1 MSLWSSSLCILPVG
15 TFRTNFG
22 LKYEFCVVNTLN
34 ERVQFFCVREVRAG
48 EDSSVGK

>member
-15 TFRTNFG
+15 
-22 LKYEFCVVNTLN
+22 YEFRVMNTLN

-48 EDSSVGK
+48 EDGSVGK